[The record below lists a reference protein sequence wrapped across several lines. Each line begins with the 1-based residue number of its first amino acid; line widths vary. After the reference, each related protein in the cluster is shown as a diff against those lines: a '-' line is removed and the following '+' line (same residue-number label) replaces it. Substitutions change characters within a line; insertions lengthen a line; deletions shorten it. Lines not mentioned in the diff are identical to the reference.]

1 MDSGFA
7 STMKQAI
14 ETLTSSFSS
23 FTGGTITGGVW
34 EGDAAD
40 NAKNQVTEKIDPKA
54 EAAQKKLDN
63 LIEAIQQA
71 ANAEAAKENIAKA
84 DEAIDNVKKSD
95 APQGEKNAEIKTLE
109 ADKAKFQK
117 EYDDAVAQVKSLC
130 GS

>member
-34 EGDAAD
+34 EGEAAD

-71 ANAEAAKENIAKA
+71 ANAEAAKENVKKA
-84 DEAIDNVKKSD
+84 EEAIAAVNASD
-95 APQGEKNAEIKTLE
+95 APQGEKNAEIKSLE
-109 ADKAKFQK
+109 ADKAKYQK
-117 EYDDAVAQVKSLC
+117 EFEEAVEQVKSLC